1 MKSWIAPL
9 LFSAGLAVGIFAH
22 YGDAHLEPQWTVFL
36 LLSAATLW
44 FGGSRHPLTRPGWGF
59 LLWTMAGAVA
69 LIADSGGAAD
79 WATLLRRDGLW
90 IGAWWLALSVR
101 DGADDA
107 PTEALGF
114 VAAIILAS
122 VTLGWLQWAEMLP
135 SAFNPFGERDLT
147 GALGLSNFT
156 AEWSIVATL
165 LLAGLW
171 AGRDGAAARRWLIL
185 AALPVGGF
193 AVAAGAR
200 TAMVAAA
207 AAFIVP
213 FLLSGGRTVRY
224 VWFLA
229 LAAMVGLALM
239 WLDGD
244 APLRY
249 RLLLADQSLTLAA
262 EAPLGVGPGRISEGL
277 DRVLSPELDQ
287 MTWEIENAITHAHN
301 LFIEALAERGWVGL
315 LLLAL
320 FALWWLEKAAEAQAR
335 GGGLL
340 VAAGVAWWVIALGSL
355 ASAVAPLWWLGG
367 LALALVTLPEPDP
380 AAVADRAGIGRRAA
394 GIAMGGLLVIGAL
407 TAWYDAGTARL
418 ERASVRLLRE
428 GRTDEAEVAL
438 RKALTRRPDDAL
450 MLYRLGQL
458 RIIQGSTADAIGEF
472 ERAAD
477 VRPTWPRPHEAM
489 TLAAADAGR
498 FETVLASAEVW
509 LAMPGWRDPLLWHA
523 VASAAWAL
531 GRREEAA
538 AWIAGGLDEHPDN
551 ALLLRLRASIA
562 ALEGRWADAE
572 ADYTAVAAG
581 PGGTDRDRELA
592 DVARRRR

>member
-1 MKSWIAPL
+1 M
-9 LFSAGLAVGIFAH
+9 
-22 YGDAHLEPQWTVFL
+22 
-36 LLSAATLW
+36 LW
-44 FGGSRHPLTRPGWGF
+44 FGGSRNPLMRPGWGF

-69 LIADSGGAAD
+69 LIVAGGGVAD

-90 IGAWWLALSVR
+90 LGAWWLALSIR

-114 VAAIILAS
+114 AAAIILAS
-122 VTLGWLQWAEMLP
+122 VTFGWLQWAEMLP
-135 SAFNPFGERDLT
+135 SAFNPFGERDFT

-171 AGRDGAAARRWLIL
+171 AGRDGAAARRWLIV
-185 AALPVGGF
+185 AAVPVGGF

-213 FLLSGGRTVRY
+213 FLLSGVRTVRY

-229 LAAMVGLALM
+229 LAAMAGLALM
-239 WLDGD
+239 WLEGD

-249 RLLLADQSLTLAA
+249 RLLLADQSLALAA

-301 LFIEALAERGWVGL
+301 LFVEALAERGWVGL
-315 LLLAL
+315 LLLAV

-335 GGGLL
+335 GDGLL
-340 VAAGVAWWVIALGSL
+340 VAAGVAWWVIAMASL

-367 LALALVTLPEPDP
+367 LALALVALPAQDS
-380 AAVADRAGIGRRAA
+380 AVVADRAGMGRRAA
-394 GIAMGGLLVIGAL
+394 GVALGVLLFLGAL

-428 GRTDEAEVAL
+428 GRTDEAEIAL

-458 RIIQGSTADAIGEF
+458 RIIQGSTADALSEF
-472 ERAAD
+472 ARAAAA
-477 VRPTWPRPHEAM
+477 RPTWARPHEAT
-489 TLAAADAGR
+489 TLAATDAGR
-498 FETVLASAEVW
+498 FETALASAEIW
-509 LAMPGWRDPLLWHA
+509 LEMPGWRDPLLWHA
-523 VASAAWAL
+523 AASAAWSL

-538 AWIAGGLDEHPDN
+538 AWIAGGLAEHPDH
-551 ALLLRLRASIA
+551 AVLLRLRASIA

-572 ADYTAVAAG
+572 ADYTAVAGG
-581 PGGTDRDRELA
+581 PDGTARDRELA
-592 DVARRRR
+592 EVARRRR